1 MNLPANISVLGAS
14 LPQTYQ
20 AAQSA
25 LAQCSQ
31 VDECKDWADKAAA
44 LASYAKQADDH
55 ELERMAQ
62 RIRARAIRRAGELLK
77 QIEPQRGGDRKSE
90 QYQSEGSHTLMSREE
105 AARNAGMSKHQ
116 QVQATRVANIP
127 DRDFDAQ
134 VDSAKPPTLSQLAA
148 QGTKQRENIIDL
160 KGRDPKE
167 YNRALHYVAD
177 FEEAAA
183 ELEKQAHNLI
193 LPTLN
198 EKERQRMR
206 AAINRIDAIT
216 DKVATRI

>member
-1 MNLPANISVLGAS
+1 MNLPANISVSGAS
-14 LPQTYQ
+14 LPQTYK

-62 RIRARAIRRAGELLK
+62 RIRSRAIRRAGELIK
-77 QIEPQRGGDRKSE
+77 QIEPQHGANQNISAGG
-90 QYQSEGSHTLMSREE
+90 HTKVLTRDG
-105 AARNAGMSKHQ
+105 AAREAGMSKHQ
-116 QVQATRVANIP
+116 QVQAIRVANIP
-127 DRDFDAQ
+127 EREFEAQ
-134 VDSAKPPTLSQLAA
+134 VDSPKPPTLSQLAA
-148 QGTKQRENIIDL
+148 QGTKPRENIIDL

-183 ELEKQAHNLI
+183 ELEKQAHDLI

-198 EKERQRMR
+198 EKERERMR

>member
-1 MNLPANISVLGAS
+1 MNLPASISVSGAS

-31 VDECKDWADKAAA
+31 IDECKDWADKAAA
-44 LASYAKQADDH
+44 LASYAKQSDDH

-62 RIRARAIRRAGELLK
+62 RIRARAIRRAGELAKILMK
-77 QIEPQRGGDRKSE
+77 PHGGNRISQVD
-90 QYQSEGSHTLMSREE
+90 TNDNLMSRDKVKEVSGFSD
-105 AARNAGMSKHQ
+105 RQ
-116 QVQATRVANIP
+116 LTTATRVASIP
-127 DRDFDAQ
+127 ANEFDAQ

-148 QGTKQRENIIDL
+148 QGTKPRENIIDL

-183 ELEKQAHNLI
+183 ELEKQAHDLI

-198 EKERQRMR
+198 EKERERMR
-206 AAINRIDAIT
+206 AAVNRIDAIT